1 MKFLGK
7 NSGESDNVVWMS
19 NSDLMAGLMI
29 IFLFIAVGFIREK
42 APEVFGEQDFI
53 VQYLNNLEENRTKI
67 NEKIDK
73 EFTEEENLNG
83 IWKLFMMKI
92 LLDLTLQRLCLI
104 KVLVK

>member
-53 VQYLNNLEENRTKI
+53 VQYLNNLEENRTK
-67 NEKIDK
+67 
-73 EFTEEENLNG
+73 TVSYTH
-83 IWKLFMMKI
+83 
-92 LLDLTLQRLCLI
+92 LTLPTNRE
-104 KVLVK
+104 V